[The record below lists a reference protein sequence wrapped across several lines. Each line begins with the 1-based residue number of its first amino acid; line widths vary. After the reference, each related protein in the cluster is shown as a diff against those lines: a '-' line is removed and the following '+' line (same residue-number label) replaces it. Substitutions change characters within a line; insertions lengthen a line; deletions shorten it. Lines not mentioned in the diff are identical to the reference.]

1 MPEGRAATG
10 ENGSRFVIPT
20 KTAIYFQGG
29 TPAFNR
35 TKFLY
40 HFRCGQL
47 DYILHPRIDVG
58 S

>member
-1 MPEGRAATG
+1 MPEERAATG

-20 KTAIYFQGG
+20 KTAIYFHEGHASFQSNQISL
-29 TPAFNR
+29 P
-35 TKFLY
+35 
-40 HFRCGQL
+40 FRCGQL